1 MAMTSSRP
9 YLIRALY
16 DWIIDN
22 GLTPYL
28 LVDAARDGVQAP
40 TDFAD
45 EGGRLV
51 LNISPR
57 AVRGLDLG
65 QEDICFSARCGGTPW
80 DVHLPTA
87 AIIAIYA
94 RENGQGMMFSDD
106 DQPQPPDDGSTE
118 DDRPAGAAR
127 RPNLRVVKSGPLPRT
142 GAVRRRS
149 ASPGI
154 RTS

>member
-1 MAMTSSRP
+1 MSQPMPMTSSRP

-28 LVDAARDGVQAP
+28 LVDAAREGVQAP

-45 EGGRLV
+45 EAGRLV

-65 QEDICFSARCGGTPW
+65 QADICFNARFGGTPW
-80 DVHLPTA
+80 DVSLPTA
-87 AIIAIYA
+87 AVIAIYA

-106 DQPQPPDDGSTE
+106 DQPEPPGGDGPGESGGDDDT
-118 DDRPAGAAR
+118 PARSAK
-127 RPNLRVVKSGPLPRT
+127 RPNLRVVK
-142 GAVRRRS
+142 
-149 ASPGI
+149 
-154 RTS
+154 

>member
-1 MAMTSSRP
+1 MTMTSSRP

-28 LVDAARDGVQAP
+28 LVDASREGVVAP

-45 EGGRLV
+45 DSGRLV

-65 QEDICFSARCGGTPW
+65 QEDICFNARFGGTPW
-80 DVHLPTA
+80 DVNLPTA
-87 AIIAIYA
+87 AVIAIYA
-94 RENGQGMMFSDD
+94 RENGQGMMFTDD
-106 DQPQPPDDGSTE
+106 DQPEPPNGGQEDGS
-118 DDRPAGAAR
+118 DDDTPARSAK
-127 RPNLRVVKSGPLPRT
+127 RPNLRVVK
-142 GAVRRRS
+142 
-149 ASPGI
+149 
-154 RTS
+154 